1 MKIILIKTPA
11 RTQPP
16 QPPTLSEAG
25 EPASAS
31 GHQTRRQL
39 GDSRAVKTTPVNASL
54 APSEFVGCL
63 IFYHLFRKGW
73 PRRGVDTWR
82 VVKSGRWQRQRS
94 RPPLHTFCRVGH
106 PFLKR

>member
-1 MKIILIKTPA
+1 MKIILIKTSA
-11 RTQPP
+11 RTQRP

-54 APSEFVGCL
+54 APSHRTMERIKY
-63 IFYHLFRKGW
+63 IFEPSLA
-73 PRRGVDTWR
+73 
-82 VVKSGRWQRQRS
+82 
-94 RPPLHTFCRVGH
+94 
-106 PFLKR
+106 